1 MSAANTDVYKR
12 QVLNVLFTWND
23 YNIALI
29 ILQKT
34 AVRTLPMAQYIYF
47 GETTT
52 ELNPAFAFATL
63 SMLPVIILYL
73 FFQRY
78 IVDGIVAG
86 AVKG

>member
-1 MSAANTDVYKR
+1 
-12 QVLNVLFTWND
+12 
-23 YNIALI
+23 
-29 ILQKT
+29 
-34 AVRTLPMAQYIYF
+34 MAQYIYF